1 MRTSNGQNVCP
12 KCKSVIPSDDTR
24 NVSKKIKKRLYPA
37 QVALLDFIHLY
48 DALQLIQSLEWLHT
62 TTLYHSNECIEAEEK
77 SMLYTVKVLME
88 KLEDI
93 AQEA

>member
-24 NVSKKIKKRLYPA
+24 NVSKNIKKIYPA